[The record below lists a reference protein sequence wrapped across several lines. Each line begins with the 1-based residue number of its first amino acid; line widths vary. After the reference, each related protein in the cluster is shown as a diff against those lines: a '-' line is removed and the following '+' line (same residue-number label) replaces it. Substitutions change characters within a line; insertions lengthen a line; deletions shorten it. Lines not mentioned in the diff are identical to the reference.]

1 MQRKKIAH
9 FDIYSTQCLN
19 VAGEAT
25 QELPEFAK
33 DPKELIRMYREM
45 VLMRLFES
53 KAVNLQRTGKIG
65 TFVTTAGHEALS
77 AAIGFALKP
86 DDVFVPAYREHAA
99 QFIRGVKMSELLL
112 LYGGDE
118 RGHDFKHCTDL
129 PMCVPLATQTLHAAG
144 IAKAMQYKN
153 EKNAVLTVFG
163 DGASSEG
170 DAYEALNVAGVWN
183 LPVVFVANNNCWAI
197 STPYAIQTSAQ
208 TIAQKAIA
216 AGFDGEQV
224 DGRDIIAMRYTIEK
238 ALDKARNGGGPTLIE
253 AVHYRLCPHTTAD
266 DPTRYM
272 DDKEFKKAW
281 EEEPIGWLRRYL
293 EKTGQWDD
301 AKEESMKK
309 EIHAEIDREVEEYLN
324 IPPQKP
330 TSMFDYLYE
339 ELPEPLL
346 EQYEELMEIQG
357 A

>member
-9 FDIYSTQCLN
+9 FDIYSTQFLN

-25 QELPEFAK
+25 QELPAFAK
-33 DPKELIRMYREM
+33 DSKELIKMYREM
-45 VLMRLFES
+45 VLMRLFET

-65 TFVTTAGHEALS
+65 TFATSAGHEALS
-77 AAIGFALKP
+77 VAIGFSLKP
-86 DDVFVPAYREHAA
+86 DDVFVPAYREYAA
-99 QFIRGVKMSELLL
+99 QFIRGVKMSEIFLLF
-112 LYGGDE
+112 GGDE
-118 RGHDFKHCTDL
+118 RGHDFKHCADL
-129 PMCVPLATQTLHAAG
+129 PMCVPLATQMLHAAG

-183 LPVVFVANNNCWAI
+183 LPVVFVANNNCWAL
-197 STPYAIQTSAQ
+197 STPYAIQSGAT

-224 DGRDIIAMRYTIEK
+224 DGHDIIAMRHTIEK

-266 DPTRYM
+266 DPMRYM

-293 EKTGQWDD
+293 EKTAQWNDEKEK
-301 AKEESMKK
+301 ALKEE
-309 EIHAEIDREVEEYLN
+309 INAEIEKAVEEYLS

-346 EQYEELMEIQG
+346 EQYEELME
-357 A
+357 AEDA

>member
-1 MQRKKIAH
+1 MQSKKIAH
-9 FDIYSTQCLN
+9 FDIYFTQFLN
-19 VAGEAT
+19 AAGEAT

-33 DPKELIRMYREM
+33 DPKELIKMYREM
-45 VLMRLFES
+45 VLMRLFET

-65 TFVTTAGHEALS
+65 TFATSAGHEALS
-77 AAIGFALKP
+77 AAIGFSLKP
-86 DDVFVPAYREHAA
+86 EDAFVPAYREYAA
-99 QFIRGVKMSELLL
+99 QFMRGVKMSELLL

-118 RGHDFKHCTDL
+118 RGHDYQNCTDL

-144 IAKAMQYKN
+144 IAKAIQYKN
-153 EKNAVLTVFG
+153 EKNAVLTIFG

-170 DAYEALNVAGVWN
+170 DTYEALNVAGVWN
-183 LPVVFVANNNCWAI
+183 LPIVFVVNNNQWAI
-197 STPYAIQTSAQ
+197 STPSDIQTRAE
-208 TIAQKAIA
+208 TFAQKAIA

-224 DGRDIIAMRYTIEK
+224 DGHDVIAMRYAFEK

-266 DPTRYM
+266 DPSRYM
-272 DDKEFKKAW
+272 KDEDFKKAW
-281 EEEPIGWLRRYL
+281 EEEPLGWLRRYL
-293 EKTGQWDD
+293 EKNGHWDD
-301 AKEESMKK
+301 EKEQALKK
-309 EIHAEIDREVEEYLN
+309 ELSAEIEKEVAVYLS

-346 EQYEELMEIQG
+346 EQYEEVME
-357 A
+357 ASDA